1 MDWFSTASLL
11 TLLNIII
18 IDLVLAGD
26 NAIVIGMAAKNVPKN
41 LQKRVILWG
50 TAGAVGI
57 RVVAT
62 VLVVYL
68 LKIPGLL
75 FVGGLLLVWIAL
87 KLLTDKSDHDNI
99 AAKNTVGAAI
109 TTIIAADAAMGIDN
123 VIAIAGAAHGHI
135 GLVIIGLLVSVP
147 IVVWGSTIFIKV
159 VDRFPIVMYI
169 GSGVLAYTAAK
180 MLTEEKFIMHDYF
193 SANPLVKWLFIAVV
207 IVGVLVTGYVV
218 KMSGYSVKIN
228 DRGQLTLPKHVG
240 NQANIAPEDRFTVQ
254 SDPSGRLVFVKV
266 GPDKDPES
274 VKSAG

>member
-1 MDWFSTASLL
+1 MDWLSAATLI
-11 TLLNIII
+11 TLLNIIV

-68 LKIPGLL
+68 LKVPGLL
-75 FVGGLLLVWIAL
+75 FIGGLMLIWIAV
-87 KLLTDKSDHDNI
+87 KLLTDKNDHTNVQ
-99 AAKNTVGAAI
+99 AKNTVGAAI
-109 TTIIAADAAMGIDN
+109 TTIIVADAAMGIDN

-135 GLVIIGLLVSVP
+135 GLVIIGLLISVP
-147 IVVWGSTIFIKV
+147 IIVWGSTLFIKV

-169 GSGVLAYTAAK
+169 GSGVLAFTAAK

-193 SANPLVKWLFIAVV
+193 VANPIVKWLFVAVIV
-207 IVGVLVTGYVV
+207 VGVLVTGYVV
-218 KMSGYSVKIN
+218 KLSGYSVKIN
-228 DRGQLTLPKHVG
+228 DRGQLTLPKQLGHE
-240 NQANIAPEDRFTVQ
+240 ANIAPEDSFKVQ
-254 SDPSGRLVFVKV
+254 ADSNGRLVLVKV
-266 GPDKDPES
+266 GSDPT
-274 VKSAG
+274 KTAG